1 MTASVST
8 SVEMRAP
15 ATRSPVG
22 RGAESATE
30 ARDAF
35 DSFVKDAEQAPKATR
50 SDSESRDTREAET
63 DETKAASSED
73 AAETTQASGREA
85 EAAPSGRPRDNGL
98 AAILAD
104 MDRLLRSGTA
114 TAATMANA
122 ADGEATTTADG
133 KAGTAADAALARTA
147 MGKDEKVAN
156 PLARFAA
163 NDADETVS
171 RIAAAAGEAL
181 GANKTANAAAAQT
194 AGEQARAQVDLV
206 SQRTDFEPATT
217 AAGASAVAAGKPG
230 GAATTNIRQ
239 LLASVDMRAGNG
251 ATPDGEGGPA
261 VDGETGDVFATGEG
275 NETRRGRS
283 EPRGERAAFD
293 RNPRADND
301 GNRNAAAGVSP
312 KVAETAA
319 PGLAAAG
326 APPTIGRQVADAVST
341 SLTGAP
347 LPTGDTAEAAR
358 VQMRAGGAALKTIQI
373 QLQPE
378 QLGKLDV
385 TMRLIDGKL
394 AIHIVAS
401 EADTAL
407 RIKDDAEGLNKL
419 LTKAGFSVD
428 EAAISIG
435 VRDAG
440 APRGG
445 IANAQGQAD
454 GQASTGQS
462 QNGAARDGAASFG
475 GEGSARQGSGRP
487 EQPMAASPAEETGAR
502 RRELDPS
509 VYL

>member
-1 MTASVST
+1 
-8 SVEMRAP
+8 
-15 ATRSPVG
+15 
-22 RGAESATE
+22 
-30 ARDAF
+30 
-35 DSFVKDAEQAPKATR
+35 
-50 SDSESRDTREAET
+50 
-63 DETKAASSED
+63 
-73 AAETTQASGREA
+73 
-85 EAAPSGRPRDNGL
+85 
-98 AAILAD
+98 

-122 ADGEATTTADG
+122 ADGEAG
-133 KAGTAADAALARTA
+133 SAADAALARTA
-147 MGKDEKVAN
+147 MGKDKKVAN

-181 GANKTANAAAAQT
+181 GAGKTASANSAQT
-194 AGEQARAQVDLV
+194 GGEQARARVDLV

-230 GAATTNIRQ
+230 GAATTNIHQ
-239 LLASVDMRAGNG
+239 LLASVDMRTGNG
-251 ATPDGEGGPA
+251 ATPDGEGGSA
-261 VDGETGDVFATGEG
+261 VDGEAGDVFAAGEG

-301 GNRNAAAGVSP
+301 GNRNGAAGVSA
-312 KVAETAA
+312 KVSETAA
-319 PGLAAAG
+319 TGMAAAG
-326 APPTIGRQVADAVST
+326 ATPTVGRQVADAVTT
-341 SLTGAP
+341 SLTGSS

-378 QLGKLDV
+378 QFGKLDV

-487 EQPMAASPAEETGAR
+487 EQAMTSSPAEETGAR

>member
-1 MTASVST
+1 
-8 SVEMRAP
+8 MRAP
-15 ATRSPVG
+15 ATRAPTG

-35 DSFVKDAEQAPKATR
+35 ESFVKDAEQAPKASR

-63 DETKAASSED
+63 DETRAEGSED
-73 AAETTQASGREA
+73 AAETTQASDRDA
-85 EAAPSGRPRDNGL
+85 DAAPAGRPRDNGL

-122 ADGEATTTADG
+122 ADGEAGSAT
-133 KAGTAADAALARTA
+133 DAALARTA

-171 RIAAAAGEAL
+171 RIAAATGEAL
-181 GANKTANAAAAQT
+181 GANKTASASSAQT
-194 AGEQARAQVDLV
+194 AGEQARARVDLV

-217 AAGASAVAAGKPG
+217 AAGASAIAAGKPG

-251 ATPDGEGGPA
+251 ATPDGEGGSA
-261 VDGETGDVFATGEG
+261 VDGETGDVFAAGEG

-293 RNPRADND
+293 RNPRADSD
-301 GNRNAAAGVSP
+301 GTRNGAAGVSV
-312 KVAETAA
+312 KVSETAA
-319 PGLAAAG
+319 TGMAAAG
-326 APPTIGRQVADAVST
+326 ATSTIGRQVADAVTT
-341 SLTGAP
+341 SLTGSP

-394 AIHIVAS
+394 AVHIVAS

-462 QNGAARDGAASFG
+462 QNGAARDGAASSG
-475 GEGSARQGSGRP
+475 GEGSARQGGGRP
-487 EQPMAASPAEETGAR
+487 EQAMTSTPAEETGAP

>member
-15 ATRSPVG
+15 ATRSPAG

-35 DSFVKDAEQAPKATR
+35 DSFVKDAGQAPKATR

-63 DETKAASSED
+63 DETKAAGSED
-73 AAETTQASGREA
+73 AAATTQAGAREA
-85 EAAPSGRPRDNGL
+85 EAAPAGRPRDNGL

-114 TAATMANA
+114 AAATMANA
-122 ADGEATTTADG
+122 ADGEAGTT
-133 KAGTAADAALARTA
+133 ADAALARTA
-147 MGKDEKVAN
+147 IGKDEKVAN

-181 GANKTANAAAAQT
+181 GANKTANAASAQA
-194 AGEQARAQVDLV
+194 AGEQARARVDLV

-283 EPRGERAAFD
+283 EPRGERAPFD

-301 GNRNAAAGVSP
+301 GNRNAAAGVSA
-312 KVAETAA
+312 KVSETAA
-319 PGLAAAG
+319 TGMAAAG
-326 APPTIGRQVADAVST
+326 ATPTIGRQVADAVTT
-341 SLTGAP
+341 SL
-347 LPTGDTAEAAR
+347 
-358 VQMRAGGAALKTIQI
+358 
-373 QLQPE
+373 
-378 QLGKLDV
+378 
-385 TMRLIDGKL
+385 
-394 AIHIVAS
+394 
-401 EADTAL
+401 
-407 RIKDDAEGLNKL
+407 
-419 LTKAGFSVD
+419 
-428 EAAISIG
+428 
-435 VRDAG
+435 
-440 APRGG
+440 
-445 IANAQGQAD
+445 
-454 GQASTGQS
+454 
-462 QNGAARDGAASFG
+462 
-475 GEGSARQGSGRP
+475 
-487 EQPMAASPAEETGAR
+487 
-502 RRELDPS
+502 
-509 VYL
+509 

>member
-1 MTASVST
+1 
-8 SVEMRAP
+8 
-15 ATRSPVG
+15 
-22 RGAESATE
+22 
-30 ARDAF
+30 
-35 DSFVKDAEQAPKATR
+35 
-50 SDSESRDTREAET
+50 
-63 DETKAASSED
+63 
-73 AAETTQASGREA
+73 
-85 EAAPSGRPRDNGL
+85 
-98 AAILAD
+98 
-104 MDRLLRSGTA
+104 
-114 TAATMANA
+114 
-122 ADGEATTTADG
+122 
-133 KAGTAADAALARTA
+133 
-147 MGKDEKVAN
+147 
-156 PLARFAA
+156 
-163 NDADETVS
+163 
-171 RIAAAAGEAL
+171 
-181 GANKTANAAAAQT
+181 
-194 AGEQARAQVDLV
+194 
-206 SQRTDFEPATT
+206 
-217 AAGASAVAAGKPG
+217 AGA
-230 GAATTNIRQ
+230 T
-239 LLASVDMRAGNG
+239 
-251 ATPDGEGGPA
+251 
-261 VDGETGDVFATGEG
+261 
-275 NETRRGRS
+275 
-283 EPRGERAAFD
+283 
-293 RNPRADND
+293 
-301 GNRNAAAGVSP
+301 
-312 KVAETAA
+312 
-319 PGLAAAG
+319 
-326 APPTIGRQVADAVST
+326 PTIGRQVADAVTT

>member
-1 MTASVST
+1 
-8 SVEMRAP
+8 
-15 ATRSPVG
+15 
-22 RGAESATE
+22 
-30 ARDAF
+30 
-35 DSFVKDAEQAPKATR
+35 
-50 SDSESRDTREAET
+50 
-63 DETKAASSED
+63 
-73 AAETTQASGREA
+73 
-85 EAAPSGRPRDNGL
+85 
-98 AAILAD
+98 
-104 MDRLLRSGTA
+104 
-114 TAATMANA
+114 
-122 ADGEATTTADG
+122 
-133 KAGTAADAALARTA
+133 

-181 GANKTANAAAAQT
+181 GASKTANAAPAQT
-194 AGEQARAQVDLV
+194 AGEQARARVDLV

-251 ATPDGEGGPA
+251 ATPDAEGGPA

-283 EPRGERAAFD
+283 EPKGERAAFD

-312 KVAETAA
+312 KVSETAA
-319 PGLAAAG
+319 TGMAAAG
-326 APPTIGRQVADAVST
+326 ATPTIGRQVADAVTT

-487 EQPMAASPAEETGAR
+487 EQPMAGLPAEETGAR

>member
-15 ATRSPVG
+15 ATRSPAG

-63 DETKAASSED
+63 DETKAAGSED
-73 AAETTQASGREA
+73 AAETTQASDREA
-85 EAAPSGRPRDNGL
+85 EAAPAGRPRDNGL

-122 ADGEATTTADG
+122 ADSE
-133 KAGTAADAALARTA
+133 AGTSADAALARTA

-181 GANKTANAAAAQT
+181 GASKTANAAPAQA
-194 AGEQARAQVDLV
+194 AGEQARARVDLV

-217 AAGASAVAAGKPG
+217 AVGASAVAAGKPG

-301 GNRNAAAGVSP
+301 GNRNAAAGVSA
-312 KVAETAA
+312 KVSETAA
-319 PGLAAAG
+319 TGMAAAG
-326 APPTIGRQVADAVST
+326 ATPTIGRQVADAVST

-487 EQPMAASPAEETGAR
+487 EQAMTSSAAEETGAR